1 MLWWELTGGSL
12 KPLVIEI
19 VLAVVGP
26 FILHGG
32 DLPVAQPFL
41 RKMVV
46 SLLGIPFVL
55 TVIL

>member
-32 DLPVAQPFL
+32 GLPVAQPFL
-41 RKMVV
+41 RKMAV